1 MSFWDQLVEEFESLG
16 QVIAEWLPRIIVAL
30 LILIIGRWI
39 LKWIRKLIEKFL
51 NLGFM
56 QAIFDRAGITSAL
69 ASSDQTAAGITAT
82 IVYAYLVVVLWLMVV
97 RVLEIQSLED
107 LLERFLAWVPMI
119 LLAAIVV
126 VIAAAV
132 ANWTAGLVRPF
143 ANSKDVPWLTWVVQ
157 ILIILFGVLF
167 ALDMLEISFASEHHD
182 DCHRRHRHRVCDR
195 LRRWRD
201 RHGEEVVGEVPR
213 TTVFVGRLA
222 RQLTRSANRMR
233 VKGERHALPLHFV
246 SSRWRPR

>member
-1 MSFWDQLVEEFESLG
+1 MSFWDQLVAEFETLG
-16 QVIAEWLPRIIVAL
+16 QATAEWLPRIVVAL

-39 LKWIRKLIEKFL
+39 LKWIRTLVEKFL

-82 IVYAYLVVVLWLMVV
+82 IVYAYLVVVLWLMVF
-97 RVLEIQSLED
+97 RVLQIQSLEV
-107 LLERFLAWVPMI
+107 LLERFLAWVPVI

-143 ANSKDVPWLTWVVQ
+143 ANDKDVPWLTWVVQ

-167 ALDMLEISFASEHHD
+167 ALDMLGITFASD
-182 DCHRRHRHRVCDR
+182 ITKI
-195 LRRWRD
+195 LTAAI
-201 RHGEEVVGEVPR
+201 GIAFAIAFGVGGIDTAKKWWAKYLAPR
-213 TTVFVGRLA
+213 
-222 RQLTRSANRMR
+222 
-233 VKGERHALPLHFV
+233 
-246 SSRWRPR
+246 SSSEGSNFS

>member
-1 MSFWDQLVEEFESLG
+1 MSFWDQLVAEFESLG

-39 LKWIRKLIEKFL
+39 IKWIRTLTEKFL

-56 QAIFDRAGITSAL
+56 QAIFDRAGITGAL

-97 RVLEIQSLED
+97 RVLQIQTLED
-107 LLERFLAWVPMI
+107 LLERFLAWVPVI

-126 VIAAAV
+126 VVAAAV

-143 ANSKDVPWLTWVVQ
+143 ANAKDVPWLTWVVQ

-167 ALDMLEISFASEHHD
+167 ALDLLGITFASD
-182 DCHRRHRHRVCDR
+182 ITKIITAAIGIAFAVAF
-195 LRRWRD
+195 
-201 RHGEEVVGEVPR
+201 GVGGIDTAKKWWAKYLAPR
-213 TTVFVGRLA
+213 
-222 RQLTRSANRMR
+222 
-233 VKGERHALPLHFV
+233 
-246 SSRWRPR
+246 SSSGGSEYS